1 MSIVNC
7 NSFVPFRNIKLHYNL
22 TSEPNILN
30 DKVTNKQYNSKEF
43 KHLDDNVFLEKQDMV
58 LNIIEDLREF
68 DNANGTNIFKNIL
81 YLNLYD
87 LLYK

>member
-1 MSIVNC
+1 MSIMKC
-7 NSFVPFRNIKLHYNL
+7 NSFVPFSNIKLHCNL
-22 TSEPNILN
+22 TSEYDILN
-30 DKVTNKQYNSKEF
+30 DKITNKQCNSKEF
-43 KHLDDNVFLEKQDMV
+43 KHLNDNFFLEKQDTV

-68 DNANGTNIFKNIL
+68 DTSNGTNIFKNIL